1 MVLGFVNSSLGK
13 EKLAP
18 LRILL
23 DSGATSSIILGKWT
37 KKLRNKPAKT
47 TSWNTKGGT
56 FKTNLKCKIQ
66 FSLPEFNEHK
76 VIEHTVHVDTNTKNS
91 RYDMIVGSDL
101 LSELGFIFDYESRI
115 MTWEGSS
122 VPMKMQD
129 SLQDPIELISYIE
142 ELFESESVKELKEWQ
157 DRILDADY
165 HKADLNKVTAEAVHL
180 VPEEQK

>member
-66 FSLPEFNEHK
+66 FSLPEFNEHE
-76 VIEHTVHVDTNTKNS
+76 VIEHATHVDMSTKNS
-91 RYDMIVGSDL
+91 HYNMIVGSDL
-101 LSELGFIFDYESRI
+101 LSELGFTFNHEHR
-115 MTWEGSS
+115 MTTWEGSFI
-122 VPMKMQD
+122 PMKTQD

-142 ELFESESVKELKEWQ
+142 ELFESESVKELKERQ